1 MTDQPAEKLRVD
13 KWLWFARFF
22 KTRTLAA
29 EVANGGKI
37 RINKASVRKA
47 SAEVKVGD
55 ILTFHQGPNLRVVE
69 VLVLGSSRR
78 PYEEARLLYN
88 DLAPLPERLPRSERD
103 AKGDPARSASPPS
116 PDPRTSDVAR
126 RESGTGRP
134 TKRERRDLDRLR
146 DL

>member
-37 RINKASVRKA
+37 RVNKASVRKA

-55 ILTFHQGPNLRVVE
+55 ILTFHQGPNVRVVE
-69 VLVLGSSRR
+69 VLGLGSARR

-88 DLAPLPERLPRSERD
+88 DLAPLPERLPRQCVLSL
-103 AKGDPARSASPPS
+103 KTVQSS
-116 PDPRTSDVAR
+116 
-126 RESGTGRP
+126 
-134 TKRERRDLDRLR
+134 RLR
-146 DL
+146 CLLEDRSCLFFRRM

>member
-1 MTDQPAEKLRVD
+1 MTDQPVEKLRVD

-37 RINKASVRKA
+37 RVNKASVRKA

-55 ILTFHQGPNLRVVE
+55 VLTFHQGPNVRVVE
-69 VLVLGSSRR
+69 ILGLGSSRR

-103 AKGDPARSASPPS
+103 AQSDAAQAASALP
-116 PDPRTSDVAR
+116 PDPRTADVAR

>member
-37 RINKASVRKA
+37 RVNKASVRKA

-55 ILTFHQGPNLRVVE
+55 ILTFHQGPNVRVVE
-69 VLVLGSSRR
+69 VLGLGSARR

-88 DLAPLPERLPRSERD
+88 DLAPLPRSERD
-103 AKGDPARSASPPS
+103 AQGNPAKAASAPS
-116 PDPRTSDVAR
+116 PDPRTADVAR

-134 TKRERRDLDRLR
+134 TKRERRNLDRLR

>member
-1 MTDQPAEKLRVD
+1 MSDQPAEKLRID

-29 EVANGGKI
+29 EVASGGKV
-37 RINKASVRKA
+37 RVNKASIRKA

-55 ILTFHQGPNLRVVE
+55 VLTFHQGPNVRIVE
-69 VLVLGSSRR
+69 VLALGNARR
-78 PYEEARLLYN
+78 PYEEARLLYT
-88 DLAPLPERLPRSERD
+88 DLAPLPERPTRSGRED
-103 AKGDPARSASPPS
+103 ASGTAETAAGPS
-116 PDPRTSDVAR
+116 PDPRTARLAR
-126 RESGTGRP
+126 RDSGSGRP

>member
-1 MTDQPAEKLRVD
+1 MTDQPADKLRVD

-55 ILTFHQGPNLRVVE
+55 VLTFHQGPNVRVVE
-69 VLVLGSSRR
+69 VLGLGSSRR
-78 PYEEARLLYN
+78 PYEEARLLYGAAAVPGLG
-88 DLAPLPERLPRSERD
+88 DDD
-103 AKGDPARSASPPS
+103 AA
-116 PDPRTSDVAR
+116 
-126 RESGTGRP
+126 
-134 TKRERRDLDRLR
+134 
-146 DL
+146 